1 MNFGKTVVVWF
12 ASEYPPNST
21 YLPHLNFQWNPP
33 SFTALG
39 VEFTVDLKNIADI
52 NINKKL
58 TSMTNLI
65 NQWSKRD
72 LTPLGRITVLKT
84 LIISKIVHL
93 LLALP
98 SPSEKLLRELNT
110 MFYSFLWKGQPDKIK
125 RCVSRQTFVD
135 GGLAMTDINLFNNSL
150 KITWIRRL
158 FTSEEK
164 REITFRA

>member
-1 MNFGKTVVVWF
+1 
-12 ASEYPPNST
+12 
-21 YLPHLNFQWNPP
+21 
-33 SFTALG
+33 
-39 VEFTVDLKNIADI
+39 
-52 NINKKL
+52 
-58 TSMTNLI
+58 MTNLI

-158 FTSEEK
+158 FTSKAKWKSLLELKYPCIFQIHKFGNTFADNIKNYIKTNFEE
-164 REITFRA
+164 TF